1 MRHFDCRVTDPLWP
15 PEFEWIESLP
25 HEDKYYVVVEP
36 DNDGKNDYAP
46 NLLKK
51 KRLPT
56 KWKKKCY
63 TST

>member
-1 MRHFDCRVTDPLWP
+1 MRHFDCRVADALWP
-15 PEFEWIESLP
+15 EEYEWIESLP

-36 DNDGKNDYAP
+36 YNNGKHDYT
-46 NLLKK
+46 LSMLKK